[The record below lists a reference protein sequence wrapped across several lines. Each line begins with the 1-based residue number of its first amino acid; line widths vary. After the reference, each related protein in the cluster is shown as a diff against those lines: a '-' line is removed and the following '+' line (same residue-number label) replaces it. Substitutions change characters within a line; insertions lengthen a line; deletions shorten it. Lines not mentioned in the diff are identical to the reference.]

1 MAAIIQ
7 SSAQSDMRNSILHL
21 PGMHNVYNHEDA
33 QVNADYCLKH
43 KSVIRA
49 NGKAEA
55 QRGGA
60 GRTGRHLLG
69 GGKRAIIVFKNSSEN
84 SDCIISYVFACNSIT
99 AAARN
104 HPQYPGL

>member
-1 MAAIIQ
+1 MAAIIP

-21 PGMHNVYNHEDA
+21 PGMHNAYNHEDA

-55 QRGGA
+55 QRGGCGPHRA
-60 GRTGRHLLG
+60 TLAR
-69 GGKRAIIVFKNSSEN
+69 GGKQAKIVFKNSRKN
-84 SDCIISYVFACNSIT
+84 SDCNFICVCV
-99 AAARN
+99 
-104 HPQYPGL
+104 Q